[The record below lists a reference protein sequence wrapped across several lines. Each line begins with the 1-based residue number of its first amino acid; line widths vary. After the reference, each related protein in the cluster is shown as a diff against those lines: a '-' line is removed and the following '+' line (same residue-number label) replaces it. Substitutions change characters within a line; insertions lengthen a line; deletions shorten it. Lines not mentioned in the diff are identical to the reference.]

1 MVPRLLP
8 RLTRRQARSL
18 SRPGWALVA
27 ALALGCQAQD
37 PLAGLPRPKDSPHQ
51 AQWFATQQPPALSP
65 AQAVSGDLVS
75 AWRGPSGQETRVVV
89 RLPKE
94 DAKRPVLTVRAAR
107 VGEDAGP
114 LLQAALDAA
123 KQAGA
128 RRIVLEGK
136 RYTVHPDAKRGAHL
150 LLDGASDLTID
161 GSGATVLFAG
171 PGDGLR
177 IRESARVR
185 LLQLTLGHTTRCSSL
200 AETRRDGERTVLVVD
215 ARHPVSAQTPLHQLT
230 EYDRA
235 NQRWV
240 PGGRRIIL
248 PPDSATPARLVAPQT
263 YHSDAFNRLP
273 VGRTFAVF
281 HSWYQGAVIRIEDE
295 PGPKQSQ
302 DITLERVTIASG
314 PGMGVLAYG
323 LQRGLALI
331 DSRVQA
337 DEALTGNPLSTNYD
351 ALHVLISGGDTL
363 IQRNRFADHG
373 DDAINLSAPQSPI
386 VAVDDAGAR
395 LTLSKYS
402 RFLRPGQAITLVNPN
417 GQVVGNATVARG
429 PEPRGGLLHQVV
441 VTPALPEARAG
452 WVIRALALQGGR
464 FDISDNRFERFNG
477 HAVLA
482 QQGRGRVHHNE
493 VEAINRN
500 AVRLL
505 ADTGRWN
512 EGAGAIDVAVTD
524 NRFADTAIDEIPGVP
539 WAVITAY
546 GGGKGGLVEG
556 PVNADL
562 LIAGNTVRRAQ
573 QGCITVA
580 NSVRATVTG
589 NHCIDTNLRQPGEP
603 SIRVERS
610 SEVLVKGNAR
620 QGASTGGVSAR
631 ESQATRI
638 EGD

>member
-89 RLPKE
+89 RLPRE

-386 VAVDDAGAR
+386 VAVDEAGAR

-631 ESQATRI
+631 ASQATRI

>member
-1 MVPRLLP
+1 MVSRSLP
-8 RLTRRQARSL
+8 RVTRAPARSAGL
-18 SRPGWALVA
+18 QCSALLA
-27 ALALGCQAQD
+27 ALTLGCQAQD
-37 PLAGLPRPKDSPHQ
+37 PLTGLPRPKDSPHQ
-51 AQWFATQQPPALSP
+51 VHWFTAQQPPAISP
-65 AQAVSGDLVS
+65 VRAASGDLVS
-75 AWRGPSGQETRVVV
+75 TWRGPSGQDTRVVV
-89 RLPKE
+89 QQPLE
-94 DAKRPVLTVRAAR
+94 DAKRPVLKVRAAKPD
-107 VGEDAGP
+107 EDAGP
-114 LLQAALDAA
+114 LLQAALEAA

-128 RRIVLEGK
+128 RRIVLEGT
-136 RYTVHPDAKRGAHL
+136 RYTVHPDAKRGTHL
-150 LLDGASDLTID
+150 LLDGATDLTID
-161 GSGATVLFAG
+161 GRGAVVLFAG
-171 PGDGLR
+171 SGDGLR
-177 IRESARVR
+177 IRESTRVR
-185 LLQLTLGHTTRCSSL
+185 LLQLTLGYTTRCSSL
-200 AETRRDGERTVLVVD
+200 AETRRDGDRTVLVVD
-215 ARHPVSAQTPLHQLT
+215 ARHPVNAQTPLHQLT

-240 PGGRRIIL
+240 AGGRRVIL
-248 PPDSATPARLVAPQT
+248 TPDSSTPARLVAPQT

-281 HSWYQGAVIRIEDE
+281 HSWYQGAAIRIEDE
-295 PGPKQSQ
+295 PGPRQSQ
-302 DITLERVTIASG
+302 DITLERITIASG

-373 DDAINLSAPQSPI
+373 DDAINLSTPQSPI
-386 VAVDDAGAR
+386 ASVDEGGAR

-402 RFLRPGQAITLVNPN
+402 RFLRPGQAVTLVDAN
-417 GQVVGNATVARG
+417 GQVMGNATVTRG
-429 PEPRGGLLHQVV
+429 PEPRGGLLHQLV
-441 VTPALPEARAG
+441 VTPALPVARTG
-452 WVIRALALQGGR
+452 WVIRPLAMQGGR

-493 VEAINRN
+493 IESINRN

-524 NRFADTAIDEIPGVP
+524 NRFVDTAIDEIPSVP

-556 PVNADL
+556 LVNSDL
-562 LIAGNTVRRAQ
+562 LIAGNIVRRAQ
-573 QGCITVA
+573 QGCITIA
-580 NSVRATVTG
+580 NSVRATVKG
-589 NHCIDTNLRQPGEP
+589 NQCIDTNLRQPGEP

-610 SEVLVKGNAR
+610 SEVVVQGNAR

-638 EGD
+638 EAD